1 MSESGGKA
9 MKVLT
14 VLGTIGSI
22 VAGVGG
28 AILIWGAIKAKRA
41 AAAAA
46 K

>member
-1 MSESGGKA
+1 MAEAGSKA

-14 VLGTIGSI
+14 VLGSIGGI
-22 VAGVGG
+22 IAGVGG
-28 AILIWGAIKAKRA
+28 AILIWGAITAKQ